1 MPANADL
8 QPSSIVCSFTY
19 MGKSVTARYLEALE
33 LIPLAEIARGTGRA
47 YTTLQAYKYGQ
58 RRVTTAAARELAGF
72 LRQRAGRFQ
81 QAADALDAAVVEEE
95 RDG

>member
-8 QPSSIVCSFTY
+8 QLFSCVCSFTY
-19 MGKSVTARYLEALE
+19 MGKSVAARYLEALE

-58 RRVTTAAARELAGF
+58 RRVTSVAARELAGF
-72 LRQRAGRFQ
+72 LRQRSVRFE